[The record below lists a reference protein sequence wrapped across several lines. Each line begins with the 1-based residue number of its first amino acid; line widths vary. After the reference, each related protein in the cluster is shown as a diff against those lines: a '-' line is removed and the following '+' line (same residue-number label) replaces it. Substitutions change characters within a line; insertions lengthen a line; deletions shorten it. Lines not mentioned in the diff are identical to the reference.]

1 MPETASPAQASPQ
14 DAALTAALGTR
25 CVVLV
30 GMMGAGKSTIGRRIA
45 ARLRLPFLDADTEI
59 EAAAGH
65 GRSAISRP
73 SPGRERSALAI
84 VPATNPRVTA
94 IDSQAG
100 ALADIQGVRRA
111 GTTAVAENQRERA
124 PSSARQIHASMRQR
138 VRELGGASPAGG
150 VTEAPDP

>member
-1 MPETASPAQASPQ
+1 MTAAPAPADRAKSRRAPTAS
-14 DAALTAALGTR
+14 TAVR
-25 CVVLV
+25 N
-30 GMMGAGKSTIGRRIA
+30 
-45 ARLRLPFLDADTEI
+45 
-59 EAAAGH
+59 
-65 GRSAISRP
+65 
-73 SPGRERSALAI
+73 ALAI